1 MTVLTVRPLLSTALA
16 ALAAG
21 GVLWTGAP
29 TADAVAGDSGDLK
42 IQRVG
47 TDPDSRADHTRV
59 CQFHLAAFDFETLR
73 EVDWEIAPQPRVGA
87 ATSGGRIPLRGGRGH
102 TVDLA
107 LPEGRY
113 QLTWTFDGAVETGRA
128 KGFRV
133 DCAGDLTN
141 PQPNDAGGG
150 GGGGGSGDGGAGE
163 AGGGAPGA
171 NGNAWSGDGGDGG
184 GEGAEP
190 ESAEP
195 DGAGADGE
203 RGAEAG
209 AGGGDDVRASGAD
222 EAVAAARRADRGDGR
237 PPYGPVGAGG
247 GGSAE
252 VAADDGSDFGAGSA
266 LAAGLAGTAVL
277 ILVRRSRRR
286 TDGTA

>member
-29 TADAVAGDSGDLK
+29 TADAVVGDSGDLK

-47 TDPDSRADHTRV
+47 TDPGSRADHTRV
-59 CQFHLAAFDFETLR
+59 CQFHLAAFNFETLR

-87 ATSGGRIPLRGGRGH
+87 ATSGGRITLRGGMGH
-102 TVDLA
+102 TADLA

-113 QLTWTFDGAVETGRA
+113 QLTWTFDGAVETGPA
-128 KGFRV
+128 KDFRV

-141 PQPNDAGGG
+141 PQPNGAGA
-150 GGGGGSGDGGAGE
+150 GGGSGDSGGGE
-163 AGGGAPGA
+163 ADDGAPGP
-171 NGNAWSGDGGDGG
+171 NGSAWSGDGGDGG

-190 ESAEP
+190 

-203 RGAEAG
+203 RGAEAPSGPG
-209 AGGGDDVRASGAD
+209 AGGGDGVRGSGAD
-222 EAVAAARRADRGDGR
+222 EAVGTARRADRGDAR
-237 PPYGPVGAGG
+237 PPHGPVGAGG

-252 VAADDGSDFGAGSA
+252 VAADDDSAFGAGSA